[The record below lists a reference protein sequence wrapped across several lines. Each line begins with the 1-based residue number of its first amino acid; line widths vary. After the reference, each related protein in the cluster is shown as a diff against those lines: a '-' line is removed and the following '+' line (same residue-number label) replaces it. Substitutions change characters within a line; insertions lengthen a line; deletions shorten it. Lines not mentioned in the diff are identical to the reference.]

1 VAGIYLIWSFVSVV
15 VDVFLSIFQRKVSLI
30 DAGNSTACVVSLFVF
45 YSRVSFSLKHFSAGI
60 EQPQNNWLNDQV
72 GGQSVTLTL

>member
-30 DAGNSTACVVSLFVF
+30 DAGNSTACAVSLFVF
-45 YSRVSFSLKHFSAGI
+45 YSRVCLKHFSAGI